1 MKREKQ
7 QKINGN
13 ETENGNTNTNT
24 NTKISTSNEFNSSKN
39 ESKKNTGMLPYAG
52 DKTGIYGI
60 FAAIA
65 SFVTLSITA
74 VVKFF
79 KRK

>member
-1 MKREKQ
+1 
-7 QKINGN
+7 
-13 ETENGNTNTNT
+13 
-24 NTKISTSNEFNSSKN
+24 
-39 ESKKNTGMLPYAG
+39 MLPYAG

-79 KRK
+79 KRKWEPDSLCTAKAVGEV